1 MSNKKRIQNQS
12 AWILHHRPFSNS
24 SMILDI
30 MTCEYGRISVIA
42 KGSRSAKSKFRGIL
56 RPFMP
61 LNISWLTRANLGTLI
76 EAEVQGAPISLNGDA
91 LISGY
96 YANELLLKL
105 LHKDDP
111 HNEIFLLYSETIK
124 KLSLTN
130 QLAPLLRQFEIKLLK
145 LIGYALN
152 LNEVSDTHKSLDPL
166 SYYEY
171 RPDMGPIEV
180 ENNKGPM
187 TFLGSQLKSIQQQ
200 NFECEDTLMCANR
213 LLRHVISYQLGGR
226 KLMTRKVIEEMKRN
240 ER

>member
-1 MSNKKRIQNQS
+1 MPTKKRIQNQS

-24 SMILDI
+24 SMILEI
-30 MTCEYGRISVIA
+30 ITFKHGRISLIA
-42 KGSRSAKSKFRGIL
+42 KGSRSAKSKFRGLL

-61 LNISWLTRANLGTLI
+61 LNISWFARTNLGTLT
-76 EAEVQGAPISLNGDA
+76 EAEIQDAPISLAGDA

-96 YANELLLKL
+96 YMNELLLKL

-111 HNEIFLLYSETIK
+111 QLDVFSLYSETIK

-130 QLAPLLRQFEIKLLK
+130 QIAPLLRQFEIKLLE

-152 LNEVSDTHKSLDPL
+152 LIEVVDSQIAINSS

-171 RPDMGPIEV
+171 KPDMGLFMV
-180 ENNKGPM
+180 ENKQGAM
-187 TFLGSQLKSIQQQ
+187 TFLGSQLQSIQKQ
-200 NFECEDTLMCANR
+200 NFECEDTLRCANR
-213 LLRHVISYQLGGR
+213 LLKNIISYQLGGK

-240 ER
+240 GK